1 MAEILVME
9 IRARR
14 LSAAGHFFVGVR
26 RGVTPVL
33 LYFSPVR
40 VPRQFARRFNDL
52 SCISTP
58 RRPVIRLF
66 FFSDFFL
73 PGRKHSRGFSDGCRC
88 SAALFFSLF
97 SIVLAPAEFLK
108 LAQSLAF

>member
-1 MAEILVME
+1 
-9 IRARR
+9 
-14 LSAAGHFFVGVR
+14 VR
-26 RGVTPVL
+26 RNPVL

-73 PGRKHSRGFSDGCRC
+73 PGRQATRPDYPTVPLLR
-88 SAALFFSLF
+88 ALFFSLF
-97 SIVLAPAEFLK
+97 SIVLAPADFLK
-108 LAQSLAF
+108 PAQSLAL

>member
-14 LSAAGHFFVGVR
+14 LSAAGCFFVEVR
-26 RGVTPVL
+26 FGVTPVL
-33 LYFSPVR
+33 LYFSPVP
-40 VPRQFARRFNDL
+40 VPRQFAWRFNDL

-66 FFSDFFL
+66 FFFGFFL
-73 PGRKHSRGFSDGCRC
+73 PRGQALARIFRRSRC
-88 SAALFFSLF
+88 SAHCFFSLF
-97 SIVLAPAEFLK
+97 SIVLARADFLK
-108 LAQSLAF
+108 PAQSLAL